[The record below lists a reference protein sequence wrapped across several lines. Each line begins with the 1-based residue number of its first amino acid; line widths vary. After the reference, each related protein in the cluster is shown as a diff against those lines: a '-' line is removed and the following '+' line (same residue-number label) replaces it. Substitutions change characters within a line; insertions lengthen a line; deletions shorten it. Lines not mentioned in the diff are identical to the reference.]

1 MITIWF
7 LFYLLAICSQPCSNG
22 GSCTGPNFCTCT
34 SSWTGFQC
42 ETPSPIIYS
51 QSFVASYIS
60 GASSQ
65 CTAWLTFQSQLVS
78 RPYTSMTIKGTNN
91 PTGITLTNSAYVLG
105 LATALRTNTPYGPV
119 FSDGYLWAVGLCGG
133 FYELTTTGSVCQ
145 CNTGYT
151 LRPCIGNG
159 NWGAIN
165 GHACG
170 ASSQTMTVIFR

>member
-1 MITIWF
+1 MITIW
-7 LFYLLAICSQPCSNG
+7 LSFYLLAICSQQCSNG
-22 GSCTGPNFCTCT
+22 GSCTGPNSCTCT
-34 SSWTGFQC
+34 SSWTGSQC

-51 QSFVASYIS
+51 QGFVTGYIS

-65 CTAWLTFQSQLVS
+65 CTAWLTFQSQLIS

-119 FSDGYLWAVGLCGG
+119 YSNGYSWAVGLCGTN
-133 FYELTTTGSVCQ
+133 YELTATGSVCQ

-151 LRPCIGNG
+151 LRPCLGG
-159 NWGAIN
+159 SSWGGIN
-165 GHACG
+165 GYTCN
-170 ASSQTMTVIFR
+170 ASYQTMTVIFR